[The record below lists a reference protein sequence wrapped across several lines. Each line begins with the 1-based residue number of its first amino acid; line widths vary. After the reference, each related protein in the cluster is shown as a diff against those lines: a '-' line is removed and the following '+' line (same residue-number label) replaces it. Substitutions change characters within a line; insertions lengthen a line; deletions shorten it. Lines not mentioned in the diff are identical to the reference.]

1 MKKIINIIF
10 ICAALIGGSKAL
22 ASDIGKTAYV
32 RPDGADGK
40 MKVVINMPDSFTGKQ
55 MFVYVLKPGAKTSD
69 ITDMDSTI
77 NTGIFEFFGQ
87 AEYKSGGLE
96 FAFKM
101 NTDGIDASLE
111 PVYTLYAADDSGESC
126 KFEYTYISESEK
138 EALMP
143 FIRSK
148 SVTADIA
155 DRIYK
160 AFSLQYIEL
169 YNSSDKT
176 AVAEKINAFSST
188 ETALGQVEGIF
199 ANSCIVSKS
208 KTDGLSVSD
217 IEKYNGFIG
226 LENEFTSEFENLSA
240 NGEIYLKEYSK
251 TDAESMQRLR
261 ANLEKATLAALIYGN
276 KLEGAGVLAEVVKN
290 HESYF
295 AASEIDIAAFD
306 KSAKDVTGKKLL
318 SESRRDFDGIIEVIK
333 NSLKGSS
340 QGGGGT
346 GGGTGGGS
354 GSSSKGGSSGGS
366 TGGSAVPAI
375 KPNTEKT
382 ESFTDLTEAEW
393 ARDSIEKLFQ
403 KGIVR
408 GKELGKFK
416 PNDTVTREEFVKMIC
431 GAFELQRGTKTVIF
445 SDVQSDRWS
454 YDAIMTAASCG
465 VVSGYGDNFNPSEL
479 IKREDIAAILVRAVK
494 HKNIDL
500 KIDSYDVPFTDAEEI
515 SEYAKESV
523 NILYQNK
530 IISGRDDGR
539 FAPRENATRAEA
551 AKMICGALGL

>member
-1 MKKIINIIF
+1 MKRIVNIIL
-10 ICAALIGGSKAL
+10 ICAALLGGAKAL
-22 ASDIGKTAYV
+22 AADSGKTVYI

-40 MKVVINMPDSFTGKQ
+40 MKVVVNMPDSFASRQ
-55 MFVYVLKPGAKTSD
+55 MFVYVLKPGAEISN
-69 ITDMDSTI
+69 ITDMDSAK

-96 FAFKM
+96 FTFKM
-101 NTDGIDASLE
+101 NTDGVNESLE
-111 PVYTLYAADDSGESC
+111 PVYTLYAADDTGESLT
-126 KFEYTYISESEK
+126 FEYTYISESEK
-138 EALMP
+138 ESLLP
-143 FIRSK
+143 LIRSK
-148 SVTADIA
+148 AVTASIA

-160 AFSLQYIEL
+160 AFSLQYIDL
-169 YNSSDKT
+169 YNSADKSVT
-176 AVAEKINAFSST
+176 AEKINAFSNADT
-188 ETALGQVEGIF
+188 TLEQVEEIF
-199 ANSCIVSKS
+199 ADACIMART
-208 KTDGLSVSD
+208 KTDGLTVAD

-226 LENEFTSEFENLSA
+226 LGDEFTNEFANLSA
-240 NGEIYLKEYSK
+240 NGELYFKDYSK
-251 TDAESMQRLR
+251 INAESMQQLKT
-261 ANLEKATLAALIYGN
+261 NLEKVTLAALIYGN
-276 KLEGAGVLAEVVKN
+276 KLEGAGVLAKVVKN

-295 AASEIDIAAFD
+295 AASGIDIAAFD

-333 NSLKGSS
+333 DSLKKTSQSGSGS
-340 QGGGGT
+340 GGSGGS
-346 GGGTGGGS
+346 S
-354 GSSSKGGSSGGS
+354 GSSSKGSSSGSGS
-366 TGGSAVPAI
+366 GGSAVPAV
-375 KPNTEKT
+375 KPSNEKT
-382 ESFTDLTEAEW
+382 ESFSDLGEAEW

-403 KGIVR
+403 KGIVS
-408 GKELGKFK
+408 GKEIGKFK
-416 PNDTVTREEFVKMIC
+416 PNDTITREEFVKMIC

-445 SDVQSDRWS
+445 SDVPADRWS

-479 IKREDIAAILVRAVK
+479 IKREDIAAILVRAVN
-494 HKNIDL
+494 HKNIDM

-539 FAPRENATRAEA
+539 FAPRDNATRAEA